1 MKNLVK
7 GGFVAMTLAAGNAMA
22 AVSTEI
28 TTALSDAKA
37 DAVTVAGTVFGV
49 IIAIYAIKLARKA
62 L

>member
-7 GGFVAMTLAAGNAMA
+7 GGLVTMTLAASNAMA
-22 AVSTEI
+22 AVSSEI
-28 TTALSDAKA
+28 TSALTDAKA